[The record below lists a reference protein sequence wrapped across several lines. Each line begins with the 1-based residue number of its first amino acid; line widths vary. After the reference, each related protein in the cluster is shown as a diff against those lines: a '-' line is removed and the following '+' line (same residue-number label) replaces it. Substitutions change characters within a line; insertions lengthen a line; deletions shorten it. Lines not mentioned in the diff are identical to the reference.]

1 LRTLRPPFAPFAV
14 NLLTLPAPPRLRRA
28 IPSGILD
35 LIYPDVQQR
44 EGDLE

>member
-1 LRTLRPPFAPFAV
+1 
-14 NLLTLPAPPRLRRA
+14 LRRA

-35 LIYPDVQQR
+35 LIDPDVQQR